1 MDYSKI
7 TLNGTDWSNLY
18 HCDYCGGGGGELY
31 IDLLSE
37 SIKPL
42 HHVSQIK
49 DLTGTVDSFQNILIS
64 PFVGGDVRLNIAH
77 PEWFHNHQ
85 TPMHL
90 HTINDFRYNLKLMA
104 IAQSMKLKRGE
115 IVDKNLIHYIN
126 DNINKLDVNEPLVL
140 RSHLKDCG
148 PSTSGVNRWKELENS
163 NFVEIYA
170 FSKSHLIQS
179 MMMIKK
185 WTMSKDKFHW
195 IDFRLRNAI
204 EKLDLDDRINLHK
217 SLAKSKLKVITY
229 EWQYD
234 YLQLKEWD
242 KVGDTDCFVEERF
255 RGTAAFEGC
264 SKNNNSIDAV
274 DWVYGLSDSPLSI
287 TKEIMG
293 VDFDSVR
300 VAEMQRK
307 NVELLRKHG
316 LDLDSTKEDCINYFK
331 AYFKQEKKNV

>member
-1 MDYSKI
+1 MGNTKI
-7 TLNGTDWSNLY
+7 TLNGVDWSNLY
-18 HCDYCGGGGGELY
+18 HCDYCGGGGGEMY
-31 IDLLSE
+31 IDMIGE
-37 SIKPL
+37 IINPL
-42 HHVSQIK
+42 YHIPQIK
-49 DLTGTVDSFQNILIS
+49 DLTGTVDSFQNIFIS
-64 PFVGGDVRLNIAH
+64 PFVGGDVQLHVAH
-77 PEWFHNHQ
+77 PEWFRNYQ

-90 HTINDFRYNLKLMA
+90 HNIDDFRYNLKLMA
-104 IAQSMKLKRGE
+104 IAQSMKLKVRE
-115 IVDKNLIHYIN
+115 VVDKDLIYHIK
-126 DNINKLDVNEPLVL
+126 DNINKLEVNEPMVL

-148 PSTSGVNRWKELENS
+148 YLHGDWRELENS

-185 WTMSKDKFHW
+185 WTMHKDKFHW
-195 IDFRLRNAI
+195 INYRLRNAI
-204 EKLDLDDRINLHK
+204 EKLDVHDRINLHK
-217 SLAKSKLKVITY
+217 GLAKSELKEILY

-234 YLQLKEWD
+234 YLQLKKWD
-242 KVGDTDCFVEERF
+242 KVGDTDTFVEERF

-264 SKNNNSIDAV
+264 TKTPNSIDAV

-293 VDFDSVR
+293 VDLDSVR
-300 VAEMQRK
+300 VAEMQNK

-316 LDLDSTKEDCINYFK
+316 LDLDSTKEECIAYFK